1 MKFKKRNYGDITE
14 IEIEKIKDYGRFS
27 LYQLYK
33 IVDDKKIPLYK
44 ECYNKEH
51 LKEIAIK
58 QMVEEKVFI

>member
-14 IEIEKIKDYGRFS
+14 IEIEKIKDYDRFS

-33 IVDDKKIPLYK
+33 MVDDKKIPLYK
-44 ECYNKEH
+44 ECHTKEH
-51 LKEIAIK
+51 LNEIAIK

>member
-44 ECYNKEH
+44 ECYNKEQ
-51 LKEIAIK
+51 LIKIA
-58 QMVEEKVFI
+58 ERG